1 MSGEDRLVPVLL
13 YHSVS
18 DAPTQDAHFA
28 VSRAQFEAHAD
39 AIQASG
45 RTTVSISDLAQTLH
59 GQSSLPPQ
67 VAVITFDDGF
77 ADNYEAVLT
86 LLDRQL
92 ASTLYIVTGAIGS
105 PHRLTRSQLAEL
117 ANMTGVELGAHTVH
131 HHYLDELDD
140 SEIGDEVGSS
150 KRELEELVQQPVRSF
165 AYPHGAYDRRVRQ
178 AVIDAG
184 YHSAVGV
191 KNAISHL
198 NDDPYAIARWTVTAD
213 TPASR
218 IAEVLAGR
226 DVPRAWSRE
235 RLRTRAY
242 RTARR
247 TRRLVTGIVANGG
260 VRAGG
265 AGTIGAPVHAF
276 AAHDRGGARGSRRI
290 AAPA

>member
-18 DAPTQDAHFA
+18 DAPSQDVHFA

-45 RTTVSISDLAQTLH
+45 RATVSISDLARALR
-59 GQSSLPPQ
+59 GESSLPPR

-92 ASTLYIVTGAIGS
+92 RSTLYIITGEIGS
-105 PHRLTRSQLAEL
+105 PHRLTRSQVAEL
-117 ANMTGVELGAHTVH
+117 AWMPSVELGAHTVR

-140 SEIGDEVGSS
+140 CGIGDEIGSS
-150 KRELEELVQQPVRSF
+150 KRALEDVVQRPVRSF

-184 YHSAVGV
+184 YQSAVGV
-191 KNAISHL
+191 KNALSHL
-198 NDDPYAIARWTVTAD
+198 EDDPYAIARWTVTAD
-213 TPASR
+213 TPATR

-235 RLRTRAY
+235 RVRTRAY

-247 TRRLVTGIVANGG
+247 ARRRVTGVLANGG
-260 VRAGG
+260 ARAGG
-265 AGTIGAPVHAF
+265 AGAIGA
-276 AAHDRGGARGSRRI
+276 R
-290 AAPA
+290 